1 MAVEQD
7 CKHVAE
13 ILSLNTVYN
22 LVSSA
27 NNLIVTPIGG
37 TRVQI
42 SLTYN
47 MNKTGPMTLPWG
59 TPLITGRRDEHD
71 LLTFTY

>member
-1 MAVEQD
+1 MAVKQD

-27 NNLIVTPIGG
+27 NNLIVTPIGAK
-37 TRVQI
+37 VQI

-59 TPLITGRRDEHD
+59 TPLITRSRTGREHYS
-71 LLTFTY
+71 FF

>member
-1 MAVEQD
+1 M
-7 CKHVAE
+7 AE

-27 NNLIVTPIGG
+27 NNLIVTPIGA
-37 TRVQI
+37 RVQI

-47 MNKTGPMTLPWG
+47 MNKTGQRTLPWG

-71 LLTFTY
+71 LIDLFS

>member
-1 MAVEQD
+1 
-7 CKHVAE
+7 
-13 ILSLNTVYN
+13 

-27 NNLIVTPIGG
+27 NNLIVTPIGA
-37 TRVQI
+37 RVQI

-47 MNKTGPMTLPWG
+47 MNKTGQRTLPWG

-71 LLTFTY
+71 LIDLFS